1 MIKQLLSAFVA
12 STAIASP
19 VAAGIHDFHPDAVRP
34 RTAQQTVP
42 RGNCHKTRDRSS
54 LCYMKV
60 GGNVYVV
67 AIRDVDYPEY
77 PGSLSIDCG
86 TGRWK
91 SFSTMPKQRMSL
103 WARTFCSEL

>member
-1 MIKQLLSAFVA
+1 MIKQLLSALVA

-34 RTAQQTVP
+34 RTASQVTP
-42 RGNCHKTRDRSS
+42 RGNCHKTRDNSS
-54 LCYMKV
+54 LCYM
-60 GGNVYVV
+60 NVKGMLYVV
-67 AIRDVDYPEY
+67 AIKDVDFPEY
-77 PGSLSIDCG
+77 PGSMTVDCS

-91 SFSTMPKQRMSL
+91 SYSAMPKQRMSL

>member
-1 MIKQLLSAFVA
+1 MIKQLLSALVA

-19 VAAGIHDFHPDAVRP
+19 VAAGIHDFSPNAVRP
-34 RTAQQTVP
+34 QATAQSP

-54 LCYMKV
+54 LCYM
-60 GGNVYVV
+60 NVKGLIYVV
-67 AIRDVDYPEY
+67 AIKDVDYPEY
-77 PGSLSIDCG
+77 PGSMTVDCS

-91 SFSTMPKQRMSL
+91 SYSAMPKQRMSL